1 VASVLDNIKTTL
13 YTYINQDKC
22 SKVMPTN
29 ACKGLVM
36 LAKTQ
41 QNQHQNW

>member
-1 VASVLDNIKTTL
+1 
-13 YTYINQDKC
+13 
-22 SKVMPTN
+22 MPTN